1 MKKVLIILLIS
12 IVACGPSEAE
22 IQAQIDNAV
31 EEALENSSTVLETTT
46 TSTTTTVLET
56 TTTTVNKVSICKI
69 NVSAT
74 VSIKNDLYNKVWEDY
89 RVFLETI
96 SDATKAGDSEV
107 TWNVDVEL
115 AYLDLASSL
124 ENVLDR
130 RKKLPTP
137 QNNTLYQDYYVH
149 LNGATESMLVIT
161 ERFLR
166 VKAGYSIDLYADDIS
181 DNMDYFMEWILKF
194 DSLPSCTASNS

>member
-1 MKKVLIILLIS
+1 MVRGMEDDSSPGIFRGWVVLTGLFITMAVTSGL
-12 IVACGPSEAE
+12 GFY
-22 IQAQIDNAV
+22 AQG
-31 EEALENSSTVLETTT
+31 
-46 TSTTTTVLET
+46 
-56 TTTTVNKVSICKI
+56 
-69 NVSAT
+69 
-74 VSIKNDLYNKVWEDY
+74 
-89 RVFLETI
+89 VFLDALG
-96 SDATKAGDSEV
+96 DATKAGDSEV

-130 RKKLPTP
+130 RKKLPEP

-149 LNGATESMLVIT
+149 VNGATESMLVIT

-166 VKAGYSIDLYADDIS
+166 VKAGYSIDLYEDDIS
-181 DNMDYFMEWILKF
+181 DNMAYFQEWIQKF